1 MIQRERNPQIQALR
15 ALAAGLVLIY
25 HAKWIDGGYIGVDI
39 FYVISGFLITGIL
52 LRELDLKSTIS
63 LVAFYARRTKRL
75 LPASFVVIFAT
86 AIAALILLPASMR
99 QSLGKDV
106 IAASTYISNFLFALW
121 ENDYQN
127 LNSTPSPF
135 IHFWSLAVEEQFY
148 IFWPLFILILFRIG
162 KRRAV
167 FYGVLITLVASFLFS
182 LYLTERA
189 PIWAFYILPTRAWEL
204 AAGALLVFLPELK
217 KFRPVVA
224 LFSFVAICI
233 ATLIFDETTPFPG
246 IAALAP
252 VVATVL
258 LLASRSKWPPILNVI
273 AQSRV
278 TQWLGAISYPLYLW
292 HWPVLVIPAI
302 YLGEE
307 LTLVQT
313 LLLLASTIL
322 LAGLTHR
329 YIETPMREVK
339 LSHRKIFTF
348 AAVATIFS
356 IILGL
361 TMYSQ
366 YSNQIRIEIQSQD
379 QSSESVVEFSLDD
392 VRSKPKINE
401 DGCHIHIRQTV
412 SPRCEYGD
420 PTSDETIV
428 LYGDSHAAQWFPAL
442 DLIGKKRG
450 IKIVSLTKSA
460 CPSAEVIKEL
470 SSQYDV
476 KDCQAF
482 RDSSVARINKI
493 KPLAVILTGMQPF
506 TAPYSDESARS
517 WWLAGESTVFK
528 RIKSAT
534 KFPIYL
540 TDTPL
545 PRIDIPDCLVAGRG
559 AKCDTSRPV
568 AAEVAPGL
576 IPINPTPWLCTDK
589 CPAIVD
595 GIIAYRD
602 KSHLTVEMSRHL
614 SVQLENA
621 LLRLGLF

>member
-1 MIQRERNPQIQALR
+1 MIAKERNLQIQALR
-15 ALAAGLVLIY
+15 ALAALLVLVY
-25 HAKWIDGGYIGVDI
+25 HANWLDGGYIGVDI

-52 LRELDLKSTIS
+52 VRELDSKNTIS
-63 LVAFYARRTKRL
+63 LVSFYARRTKRL
-75 LPASFVVIFAT
+75 LPASSVVILAT
-86 AIAALILLPASMR
+86 GIAALVLLPASMR
-99 QSLGKDV
+99 QSLGEDL

-127 LNSTPSPF
+127 LNSTPSPY

-162 KRRAV
+162 KHRAV
-167 FYGVLITLVASFLFS
+167 LYGVLTTLLGSFLFS
-182 LYLTERA
+182 LFLTERA

-217 KFRPVVA
+217 RFRPLVA
-224 LFSFVAICI
+224 LFSFLSICF
-233 ATLIFDETTPFPG
+233 ATFVFDKTTPFPG
-246 IAALAP
+246 TAALVP

-258 LLASRSKWPPILNVI
+258 LLASRSKWPPLIKLI
-273 AQSRV
+273 ALSRL

-302 YLGEE
+302 YMGSDLA
-307 LTLVQT
+307 TLQT
-313 LLLLASTIL
+313 ILLLALTVL

-329 YIETPMREVK
+329 FIETPLRDAKVSNRRI
-339 LSHRKIFTF
+339 LRF
-348 AAVATIFS
+348 AVMATLFS
-356 IILGL
+356 LVLGL
-361 TMYSQ
+361 TTYSQ
-366 YSNQIRIEIQSQD
+366 YSNKISLG
-379 QSSESVVEFSLDD
+379 SGTNYSLDQI
-392 VRSKPKINE
+392 RSKPINNN

-420 PTSDETIV
+420 VTSAKTIV
-428 LYGDSHAAQWFPAL
+428 LYGDSHAAQWLPAL

-476 KDCQAF
+476 DDCQAF
-482 RDSSVARINKI
+482 RDSSITRIKKI

-506 TAPYSDESARS
+506 TAPYSDESART
-517 WWLAGESTVFK
+517 WWLAGE
-528 RIKSAT
+528 IKALNRLKGAT
-534 KFPIYL
+534 QFPIYL
-540 TDTPL
+540 SDTPL
-545 PRIDIPDCLVAGRG
+545 PQVDIPDCLVADRG
-559 AKCDTSRPV
+559 AACDTAKPISP
-568 AAEVAPGL
+568 EVAPGL
-576 IPINPTPWLCTDK
+576 IPINPTPWLCTDN

-602 KSHLTVEMSRHL
+602 QSHLTVEMSKHL
-614 SVQLENA
+614 SRELEIA
-621 LLRLGLF
+621 MARLGLF

>member
-1 MIQRERNPQIQALR
+1 MTQRERNPQIQALR

-52 LRELDLKSTIS
+52 LRELDSKSTIS

-75 LPASFVVIFAT
+75 LPASFLVIFAT
-86 AIAALILLPASMR
+86 GIAALILLPASMR
-99 QSLGKDV
+99 QSLGRDV

-148 IFWPLFILILFRIG
+148 IFWPLLILILFRIG
-162 KRRAV
+162 KHRAV
-167 FYGVLITLVASFLFS
+167 FYGVLTTLVTSFLFS

-217 KFRPVVA
+217 KFRSIVA
-224 LFSFVAICI
+224 LFSFVAICV
-233 ATLIFDETTPFPG
+233 ATVIFDKTTPFPG

-258 LLASRSKWPPILNVI
+258 LLASRSKWPPLIDVI
-273 AQSRV
+273 AQSKV

-292 HWPVLVIPAI
+292 HWPLLVIPAI
-302 YLGEE
+302 YLGKD
-307 LTLVQT
+307 LIFVQT
-313 LLLLASTIL
+313 VLLLALTVL
-322 LAGLTHR
+322 LADLTHR
-329 YIETPMREVK
+329 YVETPMRNAAFT
-339 LSHRKIFTF
+339 HRKILEL
-348 AAVATIFS
+348 AAIATTLSVA
-356 IILGL
+356 LGL
-361 TMYSQ
+361 TTYSQ
-366 YSNQIRIEIQSQD
+366 YSNYITIANGTKY
-379 QSSESVVEFSLDD
+379 SLDEI
-392 VRSKPKINE
+392 RSKPINNN

-412 SPRCEYGD
+412 SPKCEYGD
-420 PTSDETIV
+420 LTSDETIV
-428 LYGDSHAAQWFPAL
+428 LYGDSHAAQWLPAL

-493 KPLAVILTGMQPF
+493 TPLAVILTGMQPF
-506 TAPYSDESARS
+506 TAPYSDVSARS
-517 WWLAGESTVFK
+517 WWLAGESKVFN

-540 TDTPL
+540 TGTPL
-545 PRIDIPDCLVAGRG
+545 PQIDIPDCLVAGRG
-559 AKCDTSRPV
+559 AACDTARPI

-576 IPINPTPWLCTDK
+576 IPINPTPWLCTDI

-595 GIIAYRD
+595 GMIAYRD
-602 KSHLTVEMSRHL
+602 KSHLTVEMSKHL
-614 SVQLENA
+614 SRELENA

>member
-1 MIQRERNPQIQALR
+1 MTQRERNPQIQALR

-52 LRELDLKSTIS
+52 LRELDSKSTIS

-75 LPASFVVIFAT
+75 LPASFLVIFAT
-86 AIAALILLPASMR
+86 GIAALILLPASMR
-99 QSLGKDV
+99 QSLGRDV

-162 KRRAV
+162 KHRAV
-167 FYGVLITLVASFLFS
+167 FYGVLTTLVTSFLFS

-217 KFRPVVA
+217 KFRSIVA
-224 LFSFVAICI
+224 LFSFVAICV
-233 ATLIFDETTPFPG
+233 ATVIFDKTTPFPG

-258 LLASRSKWPPILNVI
+258 LLASRSKWPPLIDVI
-273 AQSRV
+273 AQSKV

-292 HWPVLVIPAI
+292 HWPLLVIPAI
-302 YLGEE
+302 YLGKD
-307 LTLVQT
+307 LIFVQT
-313 LLLLASTIL
+313 VLLLALTVL
-322 LAGLTHR
+322 LADLTHR
-329 YIETPMREVK
+329 YVETPMRNAAFT
-339 LSHRKIFTF
+339 HRKILEL
-348 AAVATIFS
+348 AAIATTLSVA
-356 IILGL
+356 LGL
-361 TMYSQ
+361 TTYSQ
-366 YSNQIRIEIQSQD
+366 YSNYITIANGTKY
-379 QSSESVVEFSLDD
+379 SLDEI
-392 VRSKPKINE
+392 RSKPINNN

-412 SPRCEYGD
+412 SPKCEYGD
-420 PTSDETIV
+420 LTSDETIV
-428 LYGDSHAAQWFPAL
+428 LYGDSHAAQWLPAL

-493 KPLAVILTGMQPF
+493 TPLAVILTGMQPF
-506 TAPYSDESARS
+506 TAPYSDVSARS
-517 WWLAGESTVFK
+517 WWLAGESKVFN

-540 TDTPL
+540 TGTPL
-545 PRIDIPDCLVAGRG
+545 PQIDIPDCLVAGRG
-559 AKCDTSRPV
+559 AACDTARPI

-576 IPINPTPWLCTDK
+576 IPINPTPWLCTDI

-595 GIIAYRD
+595 GMIAYRD
-602 KSHLTVEMSRHL
+602 KSHLTVEMSKHL
-614 SVQLENA
+614 SRELENA

>member
-52 LRELDLKSTIS
+52 LRELDSKSTIS

-75 LPASFVVIFAT
+75 LPASFVVIFTT
-86 AIAALILLPASMR
+86 ALAALILLPASMR

-167 FYGVLITLVASFLFS
+167 FYGVLTTLVASFLFS

-204 AAGALLVFLPELK
+204 AAGALLVFLPELR

-233 ATLIFDETTPFPG
+233 ATLIFDRTTPFPG

-258 LLASRSKWPPILNVI
+258 LLASRSKWPPLINVI

-339 LSHRKIFTF
+339 LSDRKVFTF
-348 AAVATIFS
+348 AAIATSAS
-356 IILGL
+356 ILIGGL
-361 TMYSQ
+361 TYIQ
-366 YSNQIRIEIQSQD
+366 HSNSIAIGNGFT
-379 QSSESVVEFSLDD
+379 VSLAD

-401 DGCHIHIRQTV
+401 DGCHIDIRQTV

-420 PTSDETIV
+420 LTSDETIV

-517 WWLAGESTVFK
+517 WWLAGESIVFN

-534 KFPIYL
+534 EFPIYL

-602 KSHLTVEMSRHL
+602 KSHLTVEMSKHL

>member
-1 MIQRERNPQIQALR
+1 MTQRERNPQIQALR

-52 LRELDLKSTIS
+52 LRELDSKSTIS

-75 LPASFVVIFAT
+75 LPASFLVIFAT
-86 AIAALILLPASMR
+86 GIAALILLPASMR
-99 QSLGKDV
+99 QSLGRDV

-148 IFWPLFILILFRIG
+148 IFWPLLILILFRIG
-162 KRRAV
+162 KHRAV
-167 FYGVLITLVASFLFS
+167 FYGVLTTLVTSFLFS

-217 KFRPVVA
+217 KFRSIVA
-224 LFSFVAICI
+224 LFSFVAICV
-233 ATLIFDETTPFPG
+233 ATVIFDKTTPFPG

-258 LLASRSKWPPILNVI
+258 LLASRSKWPPLIDVI
-273 AQSRV
+273 AQSKV

-292 HWPVLVIPAI
+292 HWPLLVIPAI
-302 YLGEE
+302 YLGKD
-307 LTLVQT
+307 LIFVQT
-313 LLLLASTIL
+313 VLLLALTVL
-322 LAGLTHR
+322 LADLTHR
-329 YIETPMREVK
+329 YVETPMRNAAFT
-339 LSHRKIFTF
+339 HRKILEL
-348 AAVATIFS
+348 AAIATTLSVA
-356 IILGL
+356 LGL
-361 TMYSQ
+361 TTYSQ
-366 YSNQIRIEIQSQD
+366 YSNYITIANGTKY
-379 QSSESVVEFSLDD
+379 SLDEI
-392 VRSKPKINE
+392 RSKPINNN

-412 SPRCEYGD
+412 SPKCEYGD
-420 PTSDETIV
+420 LTSDKTIV
-428 LYGDSHAAQWFPAL
+428 LYGDSHAAQWLPAL

-493 KPLAVILTGMQPF
+493 TPLAVILTGMQPF
-506 TAPYSDESARS
+506 TAPYSDVSARS
-517 WWLAGESTVFK
+517 WWLAGESKVFN

-540 TDTPL
+540 TGTPL
-545 PRIDIPDCLVAGRG
+545 PQIDIPDCLVAGRG
-559 AKCDTSRPV
+559 AACDTARPI

-576 IPINPTPWLCTDK
+576 IPINPTPWLCTDI

-595 GIIAYRD
+595 GMIAYRD
-602 KSHLTVEMSRHL
+602 KSHLTVEMSKHL
-614 SVQLENA
+614 SRELENA

>member
-52 LRELDLKSTIS
+52 LRELESKSTIS
-63 LVAFYARRTKRL
+63 LITFYARRTKRL

-86 AIAALILLPASMR
+86 AIATLILLPASMR

-148 IFWPLFILILFRIG
+148 IFWPLFILILFRTG
-162 KRRAV
+162 RHRAV
-167 FYGVLITLVASFLFS
+167 FYGVLTTLVASFLFS

-217 KFRPVVA
+217 KFRPIVA
-224 LFSFVAICI
+224 LFSFIAICI
-233 ATLIFDETTPFPG
+233 ATLTFDKTTPFPG

-258 LLASRSKWPPILNVI
+258 LLASRSEWPPIIDVI
-273 AQSRV
+273 AQSRF

-307 LTLVQT
+307 LTLIQT
-313 LLLLASTIL
+313 VLLLSLTVL

-329 YIETPMREVK
+329 YVEAPMRVAT
-339 LSHRKIFTF
+339 LAHRKVFSFVALATSISILLGGFTF
-348 AAVATIFS
+348 VQHSNSITIDSGF
-356 IILGL
+356 
-361 TMYSQ
+361 T
-366 YSNQIRIEIQSQD
+366 
-379 QSSESVVEFSLDD
+379 VSLDQ

-401 DGCHIHIRQTV
+401 DGCHIHIRQTL

-420 PTSDETIV
+420 LTSDETIV

-506 TAPYSDESARS
+506 TAPYSDVSASS
-517 WWLAGESTVFK
+517 WWLAGESTVFN

-545 PRIDIPDCLVAGRG
+545 PQIDIPDCLVAGRG

-576 IPINPTPWLCTDK
+576 IPINPTPWLCTDT

-602 KSHLTVEMSRHL
+602 KSHLTVEMSKHL
-614 SVQLENA
+614 ARELEIA
-621 LLRLGLF
+621 LVRLGLF

>member
-1 MIQRERNPQIQALR
+1 MTQRERNPQIQALR

-25 HAKWIDGGYIGVDI
+25 HAKWFDGGYIGVDI

-52 LRELDLKSTIS
+52 VRELDAKGRIS
-63 LVAFYARRTKRL
+63 LGAFYARRTKRL
-75 LPASFVVIFAT
+75 LPASFVVVIVT
-86 AIAALILLPASMR
+86 GVTALILLPVSMR
-99 QSLGKDV
+99 QTLGKDL
-106 IAASTYISNFLFALW
+106 IAAATYISNFLFALW

-127 LNSTPSPF
+127 LNSTPSPY

-148 IFWPLFILILFRIG
+148 IFWPLFIFILFRIG
-162 KRRAV
+162 KHRAV
-167 FYGVLITLVASFLFS
+167 VYGVLTTFIGSFLFS

-217 KFRPVVA
+217 KFRPLVA
-224 LFSFVAICI
+224 LIAFVAICF
-233 ATLIFDETTPFPG
+233 ATYIFDETTPFPG

-252 VVATVL
+252 VIATVF
-258 LLASRSKWPPILNVI
+258 LLASRTQWPPVINLI

-302 YLGEE
+302 YMGSDLN
-307 LTLVQT
+307 LVQT
-313 LLLLASTIL
+313 VLLLGLTVL

-329 YIETPMREVK
+329 YVETPMRNATMSNRRV
-339 LSHRKIFTF
+339 LRL
-348 AAVATIFS
+348 AVVATILSIVLGFS
-356 IILGL
+356 
-361 TMYSQ
+361 TYSQ
-366 YSNQIRIEIQSQD
+366 YSNNVSIGGGTTY
-379 QSSESVVEFSLDD
+379 SLDEI
-392 VRSKPKINE
+392 RSKPINNN

-420 PTSDETIV
+420 ISSKKTIV
-428 LYGDSHAAQWFPAL
+428 LYGDSHAAQWLPAL

-476 KDCQAF
+476 DDCQAF
-482 RDSSVARINKI
+482 RDSSVARINRI

-506 TAPYSDESARS
+506 TAPYSDEDARP
-517 WWLAGESTVFK
+517 WWLAGETKVFN

-534 KFPIYL
+534 QFPIYL

-545 PRIDIPDCLVAGRG
+545 PQVDIPDCLVAGRG
-559 AKCDTSRPV
+559 AACDKARPI
-568 AAEVAPGL
+568 AGEVAPGL
-576 IPINPTPWLCTDK
+576 IPINPTPWLCTDT

-602 KSHLTVEMSRHL
+602 KSHLTVEMSKHL
-614 SVQLENA
+614 SRELEIA
-621 LLRLGLF
+621 LVRLGLF

>member
-52 LRELDLKSTIS
+52 LRELDSTSTIS

-75 LPASFVVIFAT
+75 LPASFLVIFAT
-86 AIAALILLPASMR
+86 GIAALILLPASMR

-148 IFWPLFILILFRIG
+148 IFWPLFIFILFRIG
-162 KRRAV
+162 KQRAV
-167 FYGVLITLVASFLFS
+167 FYGVLATLITSFLFS

-217 KFRPVVA
+217 KLRPVVA
-224 LFSFVAICI
+224 LLSFFALGI
-233 ATLIFDETTPFPG
+233 AAVIFDKTTPFPG
-246 IAALAP
+246 FAALAP
-252 VVATVL
+252 VIATVL
-258 LLASRSKWPPILNVI
+258 LLVSRSKWPPMIDVI
-273 AQSRV
+273 ARSKV

-302 YLGEE
+302 YLGKDI
-307 LTLVQT
+307 TFVQT
-313 LLLLASTIL
+313 VALLALTVL
-322 LAGLTHR
+322 LADLTHR
-329 YIETPMREVK
+329 YVEAPMRDAAF
-339 LSHRKIFTF
+339 SHRKILKL
-348 AAVATIFS
+348 AAIATTLSVA
-356 IILGL
+356 LGL
-361 TMYSQ
+361 TTYSQ
-366 YSNQIRIEIQSQD
+366 YSNNITIADGTQY
-379 QSSESVVEFSLDD
+379 SLDEI
-392 VRSKPKINE
+392 RSKPINNN

-412 SPRCEYGD
+412 SPKCEYGD
-420 PTSDETIV
+420 LTSEKTIV
-428 LYGDSHAAQWFPAL
+428 LYGDSHAAQWLPAL
-442 DLIGKKRG
+442 DLIGKTRG

-460 CPSAEVIKEL
+460 CPSAEVIREL

-506 TAPYSDESARS
+506 TAPYSDVSARS
-517 WWLAGESTVFK
+517 WWLAGESKVFN

-545 PRIDIPDCLVAGRG
+545 PQIDIPDCLVAGRG
-559 AKCDTSRPV
+559 ATCDTARPI

-576 IPINPTPWLCTDK
+576 IPINPTPWLCTDI

-595 GIIAYRD
+595 GKIAYRD
-602 KSHLTVEMSRHL
+602 KSHLTVEMSKHL
-614 SVQLENA
+614 SRELENA

>member
-25 HAKWIDGGYIGVDI
+25 HAKWIEGGYIGVDI

-52 LRELDLKSTIS
+52 LRELDSKSTIS

-86 AIAALILLPASMR
+86 AIVALILLPASMR

-162 KRRAV
+162 EHRAV
-167 FYGVLITLVASFLFS
+167 LYGVLTTFVASFLFS

-224 LFSFVAICI
+224 LFSFLAICI
-233 ATLIFDETTPFPG
+233 ATLIFDKTTPFPG
-246 IAALAP
+246 IAAIAP

-258 LLASRSKWPPILNVI
+258 LLASRSKWPPLINVI

-313 LLLLASTIL
+313 ALLLALTVL

-329 YIETPMREVK
+329 YVEAPMREVK
-339 LSHRKIFTF
+339 LSHRKVFTF
-348 AAVATIFS
+348 AAIATSTS
-356 IILGL
+356 ILIGGL
-361 TMYSQ
+361 TYIQ
-366 YSNQIRIEIQSQD
+366 HSNSIAIDSGFT
-379 QSSESVVEFSLDD
+379 VSLDD

-420 PTSDETIV
+420 LTSDQTIV

-517 WWLAGESTVFK
+517 WWLAGESTVFN

-545 PRIDIPDCLVAGRG
+545 PQIDIPDCLVAGRG

-568 AAEVAPGL
+568 AAEVARGL
-576 IPINPTPWLCTDK
+576 IPINPTPWLCTEK
-589 CPAIVD
+589 CPAVVD
-595 GIIAYRD
+595 GLVAYRD
-602 KSHLTVEMSRHL
+602 KSHLTVEMSKHL
-614 SVQLENA
+614 SVRLENA

>member
-52 LRELDLKSTIS
+52 LRELDSKSTIS

-75 LPASFVVIFAT
+75 LPASFLVIFAT
-86 AIAALILLPASMR
+86 GIAALILLPASMR

-106 IAASTYISNFLFALW
+106 VAASTYISNFLFALW

-162 KRRAV
+162 KQRAV
-167 FYGVLITLVASFLFS
+167 LYGVLTTLITSFLFS

-217 KFRPVVA
+217 KLRPVVA
-224 LFSFVAICI
+224 LLSFLALGVA
-233 ATLIFDETTPFPG
+233 TVIFDKTTPFPG

-252 VVATVL
+252 VVATIL
-258 LLASRSKWPPILNVI
+258 LLASRSKWPPLFDVI
-273 AQSRV
+273 ARSKV

-302 YLGEE
+302 YLGKD
-307 LTLVQT
+307 LTFVQT
-313 LLLLASTIL
+313 VALLALTVL
-322 LAGLTHR
+322 LADLTHR
-329 YIETPMREVK
+329 YVEAPMRDAA
-339 LSHRKIFTF
+339 LTNRKILKL
-348 AAVATIFS
+348 AAIATTLSVA
-356 IILGL
+356 LGL
-361 TMYSQ
+361 TTYLQ
-366 YSNQIRIEIQSQD
+366 YSNNITIAD
-379 QSSESVVEFSLDD
+379 GTKYSLDEI
-392 VRSKPKINE
+392 RSKPINNN

-412 SPRCEYGD
+412 SPKCEYGD
-420 PTSDETIV
+420 VTSEKTIV
-428 LYGDSHAAQWFPAL
+428 LYGDSHAAQWLPAL
-442 DLIGKKRG
+442 DLIGKTRG

-482 RDSSVARINKI
+482 RDSSVARINRI

-506 TAPYSDESARS
+506 TAPYSDVSARS
-517 WWLAGESTVFK
+517 WWLAGESKVFN

-545 PRIDIPDCLVAGRG
+545 PQIDIPDCLVAGRG
-559 AKCDTSRPV
+559 AACDTARPI

-576 IPINPTPWLCTDK
+576 IPINPTPWLCTDI

-595 GIIAYRD
+595 GIVAYRD
-602 KSHLTVEMSRHL
+602 KSHLTVEMSEHL

>member
-25 HAKWIDGGYIGVDI
+25 HAKWVDGGYIGVDI

-52 LRELDLKSTIS
+52 IRELDSKSTIS

-75 LPASFVVIFAT
+75 LPASFLVIFVT
-86 AIAALILLPASMR
+86 GIAALILLPASMR
-99 QSLGKDV
+99 QSLGRDV

-148 IFWPLFILILFRIG
+148 IFWPLFILILFRLG
-162 KRRAV
+162 KHRAV
-167 FYGVLITLVASFLFS
+167 FYGVLATLIGSFLFS

-204 AAGALLVFLPELK
+204 AAGAVLVFLPELK
-217 KFRPVVA
+217 KFRPIVA
-224 LFSFVAICI
+224 LFAFVALCI
-233 ATLIFDETTPFPG
+233 STFIFDKTTPFPG

-258 LLASRSKWPPILNVI
+258 LLESRSKWPPVI
-273 AQSRV
+273 DVVAQSRA

-313 LLLLASTIL
+313 VLLLALTVL

-329 YIETPMREVK
+329 YVEAPMREAK
-339 LSHRKIFTF
+339 LSHRKVFIL
-348 AAVATIFS
+348 AAAATS
-356 IILGL
+356 LSVLVGGL
-361 TMYSQ
+361 TYIQ
-366 YSNQIRIEIQSQD
+366 HSNTIAIKSGIT
-379 QSSESVVEFSLDD
+379 VSLDE
-392 VRSKPKINE
+392 VRSKPKIND

-420 PTSDETIV
+420 LTSDETIV

-476 KDCQAF
+476 EDCQAF

-506 TAPYSDESARS
+506 TAPYSDESART
-517 WWLAGESTVFK
+517 WWLAGETKVFN

-545 PRIDIPDCLVAGRG
+545 PQVDIPDCLVADRG

-589 CPAIVD
+589 CPAVVD
-595 GIIAYRD
+595 GIVAYRD
-602 KSHLTVEMSRHL
+602 KSHLTVEMSEHL
-614 SVQLENA
+614 SRALENA

>member
-52 LRELDLKSTIS
+52 LRELDSKSTIS

-75 LPASFVVIFAT
+75 LPASFVVIFTT
-86 AIAALILLPASMR
+86 ALAALILLPASMR

-148 IFWPLFILILFRIG
+148 IFWPLFILVLFRIG
-162 KRRAV
+162 KHRAV
-167 FYGVLITLVASFLFS
+167 FYGVLASLIGSFLFS

-204 AAGALLVFLPELK
+204 AAGALLVFLSDLK

-233 ATLIFDETTPFPG
+233 ATLIFDKTTPFPG

-252 VVATVL
+252 VIATVL
-258 LLASRSKWPPILNVI
+258 LLASRSKWPPIINVI
-273 AQSRV
+273 AQSRL

-313 LLLLASTIL
+313 VLLLALTVL

-329 YIETPMREVK
+329 YVEAPMREVK
-339 LSHRKIFTF
+339 LSDRKVFTF
-348 AAVATIFS
+348 AAIATSAS
-356 IILGL
+356 ILIGGL
-361 TMYSQ
+361 TYIQ
-366 YSNQIRIEIQSQD
+366 HSNSIAIDSGFT
-379 QSSESVVEFSLDD
+379 VSLDD

-401 DGCHIHIRQTV
+401 DGCHIHIRQTI

-420 PTSDETIV
+420 LTSDQTIV

-442 DLIGKKRG
+442 ELIGKKRG

-493 KPLAVILTGMQPF
+493 KPLAVIVTGMQPF
-506 TAPYSDESARS
+506 TAPYSDESALS
-517 WWLAGESTVFK
+517 WWLAGESTVFN

-545 PRIDIPDCLVAGRG
+545 PQIDIPDCLVAGRG

-589 CPAIVD
+589 CPAVVD
-595 GIIAYRD
+595 GIVAYRD
-602 KSHLTVEMSRHL
+602 KSHLTVEMSKYL

>member
-52 LRELDLKSTIS
+52 LRELDSKSTIS

-86 AIAALILLPASMR
+86 ALAALILLPASMR

-162 KRRAV
+162 KHRAV
-167 FYGVLITLVASFLFS
+167 FYGVLTTLVTSFLFS
-182 LYLTERA
+182 FYLTERA

-217 KFRPVVA
+217 KFRPFVA
-224 LFSFVAICI
+224 LFSFVAICM
-233 ATLIFDETTPFPG
+233 ATLIFDKTTPFPG
-246 IAALAP
+246 VAALAP

-258 LLASRSKWPPILNVI
+258 LLASRSKWPPLINVI

-307 LTLVQT
+307 LTLIQT
-313 LLLLASTIL
+313 ILLLALTVL

-329 YIETPMREVK
+329 YVEAPMREVT
-339 LSHRKIFTF
+339 LSHRRIFTF
-348 AAVATIFS
+348 AAIATSAS
-356 IILGL
+356 ILIGGL
-361 TMYSQ
+361 TYIQ
-366 YSNQIRIEIQSQD
+366 HSNSIAIDSGFT
-379 QSSESVVEFSLDD
+379 VSLED

-420 PTSDETIV
+420 LTSDQTIV

-517 WWLAGESTVFK
+517 WWLAGESTVFN

-545 PRIDIPDCLVAGRG
+545 PQIDIPDCLVAGRG

-576 IPINPTPWLCTDK
+576 IPINPTPWLCTDT

-595 GIIAYRD
+595 GLVAYRD
-602 KSHLTVEMSRHL
+602 KSHLTVEMSEHL